1 MLEIKNI
8 TKDYETGGDVV
19 HALRDVSI
27 SFRESELV
35 SVLGQSGCGKTTLL
49 NIIGGLDHYTT
60 GDLIIKVV
68 SLLPIETDL
77 NVNLEEGT
85 LNGYNTAADFTV
97 MAGDSNPKNE
107 RNWKTNETQTITVGN
122 TFNVKLPANSFS
134 IIRIKK
140 NKK

>member
-1 MLEIKNI
+1 M
-8 TKDYETGGDVV
+8 TDYIDKSVV
-19 HALRDVSI
+19 IDSR
-27 SFRESELV
+27 
-35 SVLGQSGCGKTTLL
+35 
-49 NIIGGLDHYTT
+49 T

-122 TFNVKLPANSFS
+122 TFNVKLPVNSFS